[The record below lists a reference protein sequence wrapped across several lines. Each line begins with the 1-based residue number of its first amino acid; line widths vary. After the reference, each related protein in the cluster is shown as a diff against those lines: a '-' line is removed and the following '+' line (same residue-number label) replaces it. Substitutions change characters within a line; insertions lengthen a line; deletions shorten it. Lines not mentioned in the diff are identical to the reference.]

1 MPKISIILFL
11 LELHTQIINI
21 EILNNDLISP
31 LIGGIDNLN
40 LSNNSISISELT
52 NNLFAKDTNYN
63 ILKIF
68 KNVLLISSLL
78 SLIIGT
84 VVGLA
89 QVKIKR
95 LLAYSTI
102 SHIGFI
108 LLALAVNTEQS
119 IESLIF
125 YIIQYSITNLN
136 TFLIILAFGYL
147 LNNNL
152 NFKSGSEA
160 ENQNSN
166 SVNSPGSVDLY
177 IKFISELK
185 GQFYLH
191 PFLSVSLIICLFSMA
206 GIPPLIGFFS
216 KQFVLY
222 SAIESG
228 YYFLSVIAIVVSVIS
243 ASYYLKIIK
252 ILISEAPSIDL
263 AKLTLYLNKK
273 LTGPKIE
280 INIESYL
287 THLHSLTI
295 SILTFS
301 ILLFI
306 LKPSILLNS
315 TKILSLSFF
324 NF

>member
-40 LSNNSISISELT
+40 LSNNSISELT

-152 NFKSGSEA
+152 NFKYGSEA

-295 SILTFS
+295 SILTLS